1 MKMTYIYGLYVTE
14 NNIRYVGKTDNLKKR
29 LYEHILN
36 SKYKKTHKDIW
47 VQKELNNGNTIK
59 IVLLEEVFDENWKAA
74 EIKWM
79 EYYKTNNLTNHAKGG
94 MGGRQ
99 EVYTISYDDAKLW
112 IKESLNCKS
121 GNNWNSLIK
130 TDKIPDFIPKSPYE
144 HYKNKGWISWGDF
157 LGTNKTQDNLII
169 SNYVSY
175 ENAKAIVKKTINA
188 TTEKEWKKLAKENK
202 IPNEIP
208 NRPRRFYEK
217 RGWISWGDFLNT
229 NRVANQNK
237 EFLSYQGAVDWLKKS
252 NVKLNSIKDWKNF
265 CKKENPSF
273 LPLAPDK
280 AYKENGWISWN
291 IFLGNN
297 NISDNLK
304 HINYVLFE
312 DAVTFAR
319 SLHLHSRKE
328 WEQWHTKNKPDNMP
342 FSPRVSYK
350 KDWKGILYFLGKKS
364 KSDRFLNYDD
374 AKKYMKQFNL
384 KSYKQFIEWIKQGN
398 CPKNIP
404 KKPYITYKR
413 KGWKGFDDFLWY

>member
-47 VQKELNNGNTIK
+47 IQKELNNGNTIK
-59 IVLLEEVFDENWKAA
+59 IVLLEEVLDENWKAA

-112 IKESLNCKS
+112 IKENLNCKS
-121 GNNWNSLIK
+121 GNNWNSLAK

-144 HYKNKGWISWGDF
+144 HYKTKGWISWGDF
-157 LGTNKTQDNLII
+157 LGTNKIQDNLIT

-175 ENAKAIVKKTINA
+175 ENAKTIIKETVNA

-229 NRVANQNK
+229 NRIANQNK
-237 EFLSYQGAVDWLKKS
+237 EFLSYQDAVDWLKNNNIKM
-252 NVKLNSIKDWKNF
+252 NSREDWRDF
-265 CKKENPSF
+265 CKKEKPIF
-273 LPLAPDK
+273 LPSSPDK
-280 AYKENGWISWN
+280 TYKESGWISWN

-297 NISDNLK
+297 STSDNLK
-304 HINYVLFE
+304 HINYITFE
-312 DAVTFAR
+312 DAVIFAR
-319 SLHLHSRKE
+319 NLHLHSRKE
-328 WEQWHTKNKPDNMP
+328 WEQWHTKNKPNNVP
-342 FSPRVSYK
+342 FFPKISYK
-350 KDWKGILYFLGKKS
+350 KDWKGILHFLGKES

-374 AKKYMKQFNL
+374 AKEYMKQFNL
-384 KSYKQFIEWIKQGN
+384 KSYKQFIKWIKQDN

-404 KKPYITYKR
+404 RKPYITYKH